1 MTSWRH
7 GLLGGRPEQGALI
20 RMNSQIHASIWGAP
34 LLAPTQQMRRI
45 ITMDIP
51 ALDYPRR
58 GCDRSIAAAAPRV
71 RLQADARSPSRRR
84 VARFE
89 PSLERHVPSVACT
102 ARPRVHASTPAPSSR
117 EPRDEA
123 AVSVRCSGRGW
134 RHCDTRCC
142 LLYALGGYDGSSELS
157 ACEVPVGHGPVV

>member
-1 MTSWRH
+1 MLDDELAGS
-7 GLLGGRPEQGALI
+7 LLGGRPEQGALI

-71 RLQADARSPSRRR
+71 RLQAEWQTRGRRHAVESRG
-84 VARFE
+84 
-89 PSLERHVPSVACT
+89 SNRHVQSWT
-102 ARPRVHASTPAPSSR
+102 ARVHASRPPSR
-117 EPRDEA
+117 EPAR
-123 AVSVRCSGRGW
+123 R
-134 RHCDTRCC
+134 
-142 LLYALGGYDGSSELS
+142 
-157 ACEVPVGHGPVV
+157 P

>member
-1 MTSWRH
+1 MT
-7 GLLGGRPEQGALI
+7 
-20 RMNSQIHASIWGAP
+20 SQIHASIWGAP

-89 PSLERHVPSVACT
+89 PSRSVVDCT
-102 ARPRVHASTPAPSSR
+102 GARIQAAFTRAG
-117 EPRDEA
+117 EA
-123 AVSVRCSGRGW
+123 AVSVRWSGRGW
-134 RHCDTRCC
+134 RHCDTRCY
-142 LLYALGGYDGSSELS
+142 LLYALGGYDGSGYLS
-157 ACEVPVGHGPVV
+157 SCEVYDPASNRWRAIAPMGSKRQYLAAAVVNIG